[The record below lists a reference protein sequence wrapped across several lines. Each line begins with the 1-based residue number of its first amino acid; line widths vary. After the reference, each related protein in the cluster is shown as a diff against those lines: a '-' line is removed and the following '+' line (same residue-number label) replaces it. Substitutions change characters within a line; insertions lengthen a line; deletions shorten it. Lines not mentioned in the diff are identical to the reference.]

1 MEKIVRILEQ
11 SALQQRTYTD
21 KAGQQQVFNSMGF
34 VLTDGNDTF
43 YAELTGDRA
52 TRQAMCDPQY
62 MYGVQLEIRHSTYT
76 DQQGTL
82 RHKNDIYLNS
92 IRVV

>member
-1 MEKIVRILEQ
+1 MEKIVRVLEQ
-11 SALQQRTYTD
+11 SSLQQRTYTD
-21 KAGQQQVFNSMGF
+21 KAGLQQVFNFMGF

-52 TRQAMCDPQY
+52 TRQTVCDPQY

-76 DQQGTL
+76 DHQGML
-82 RHKNDIYLNS
+82 RNKNDIYLNS
-92 IRVV
+92 IRAV